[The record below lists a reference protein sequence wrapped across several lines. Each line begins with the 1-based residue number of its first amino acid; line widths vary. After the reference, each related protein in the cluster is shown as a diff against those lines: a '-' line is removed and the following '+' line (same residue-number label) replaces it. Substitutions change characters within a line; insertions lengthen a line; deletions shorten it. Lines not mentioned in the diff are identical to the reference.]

1 MTATRKLLP
10 ALLLL
15 LASWTGQVLADQAPP
30 TQTVE
35 TTVAAQDT
43 EKAEARNPETRD
55 RLAWQRV
62 GAPTGMEV

>member
-1 MTATRKLLP
+1 MTTTRKLLP

-30 TQTVE
+30 AQTVE
-35 TTVAAQDT
+35 TTVTAQDT
-43 EKAEARNPETRD
+43 EKAEARDPETRD

-62 GAPTGMEV
+62 GAPASLDV